1 MQTLNFQILNSKN
14 AKNIANNGN
23 LSSKNKNSLNKTF
36 DSSSNFKKLLLSKTK
51 NYSDEKKSNI
61 SNFSQKK
68 LNSNLQETKFE
79 SSSINQTENR
89 EVKNSKLKE
98 KNSQVEQ
105 ENSQNQQKSKKISEK
120 SSNNLEENQK
130 LNQKTEN
137 LQENFTLEEQSVF
150 NQNFQEE
157 FVYSDGF
164 SGVQINSLQN
174 QNQEVLEL
182 NSQQI
187 SYLMSKETSFQNDF
201 DALIENASE
210 YLPKT
215 NKEILET
222 AQNLSVEE
230 PEEFLKKAD
239 FALENSVENLN
250 SQSLA
255 SFESENNSQKDFSD
269 FQKSQSQENATFN
282 SLKSQN
288 SFSISFNDSFS
299 GTNQVLNVKDE
310 RSFEEKLKALEQ
322 NLESN
327 SELSKKN
334 SLSFTV
340 NFEQSVQNITSQN
353 AQNAAAQ
360 GSSFQ
365 EMFAQTLNNHVGD
378 FVKVGTIVLKNNNQG
393 EINMNLK
400 PESLG
405 NVKLFLQVS
414 DKVITGQITVHSKEA
429 MEAFKQNLE
438 GIKQAF
444 VANGFEEANINLVLA
459 DSGGFA
465 GNFNQQANQNQQ
477 QNQQFVGNKV
487 YGDYAYDNSSE
498 SLSKSKYYEQK
509 DSFKVNVV
517 A

>member
-14 AKNIANNGN
+14 VKNTINDGN
-23 LSSKNKNSLNKTF
+23 LISKNKNSFNKADT
-36 DSSSNFKKLLLSKTK
+36 SSKFNNLLLSKSK
-51 NYSDEKKSNI
+51 NYSDES
-61 SNFSQKK
+61 
-68 LNSNLQETKFE
+68 
-79 SSSINQTENR
+79 
-89 EVKNSKLKE
+89 NSKLSNLATKKLKTNDSE
-98 KNSQVEQ
+98 TKIEQRNFKNSQ
-105 ENSQNQQKSKKISEK
+105 KTKKISEK
-120 SSNNLEENQK
+120 KSNNLEQNQK

-137 LQENFTLEEQSVF
+137 LQENFTLEEQSF
-150 NQNFQEE
+150 LETE

-174 QNQEVLEL
+174 QNQNENQEILEL
-182 NSQQI
+182 NAQQL
-187 SYLMSKETSFQNDF
+187 SYLMSTESSNQNDF

-210 YLPKT
+210 YLPK
-215 NKEILET
+215 NKKEILESV
-222 AQNLSVEE
+222 QILSVEE
-230 PEEFLKKAD
+230 PEKFLKEVES
-239 FALENSVENLN
+239 ALENSSAQNFFPQILNSLENKGENQEVFFN
-250 SQSLA
+250 SQSQN
-255 SFESENNSQKDFSD
+255 SEN
-269 FQKSQSQENATFN
+269 QEN
-282 SLKSQN
+282 SLLKNQN
-288 SFSISFNDSFS
+288 FFSVSFNDPSS
-299 GTNQVLNVKDE
+299 NQNQIINVKDE

-353 AQNAAAQ
+353 AQNAASQ
-360 GSSFQ
+360 GSTFQ
-365 EMFAQTLNNHVGD
+365 EMFAQTLNNHVPE
-378 FVKVGTIVLKNNNQG
+378 FVKAGTLVLKNNNQG

-438 GIKQAF
+438 SIKQAF
-444 VANGFEEANINLVLA
+444 VANGFEEANINLVMA
-459 DSGGFA
+459 DSSAFS
-465 GNFNQQANQNQQ
+465 GNFNQQASQNQQ

-498 SLSKSKYYEQK
+498 NASKSKYYEQK

>member
-14 AKNIANNGN
+14 VKNTINDGN
-23 LSSKNKNSLNKTF
+23 LILKNKNSLNKA
-36 DSSSNFKKLLLSKTK
+36 DSSSKFNNLLLSKSK
-51 NYSDEKKSNI
+51 NYSDEIN
-61 SNFSQKK
+61 SNFTDVSEK
-68 LNSNLQETKFE
+68 NLKTNDSETKIERRNF
-79 SSSINQTENR
+79 
-89 EVKNSKLKE
+89 
-98 KNSQVEQ
+98 KNSQ
-105 ENSQNQQKSKKISEK
+105 KTKKISEK
-120 SSNNLEENQK
+120 NSNNLEENQK

-137 LQENFTLEEQSVF
+137 STENFTLEEQSSLEK
-150 NQNFQEE
+150 NAQAE

-174 QNQEVLEL
+174 QNENENQEILEL
-182 NSQQI
+182 NAQQL
-187 SYLMSKETSFQNDF
+187 SYLMSKENSSQNDF

-210 YLPKT
+210 YFPK
-215 NKEILET
+215 NKKEILESV
-222 AQNLSVEE
+222 QILSVEE
-230 PEEFLKKAD
+230 PGKFLKEAES
-239 FALENSVENLN
+239 ALENSSAQNFFPQILNSLENQGENQEIFFN
-250 SQSLA
+250 SQSQN
-255 SFESENNSQKDFSD
+255 SEN
-269 FQKSQSQENATFN
+269 QEN
-282 SLKSQN
+282 SLLKNQN
-288 SFSISFNDSFS
+288 FFSVSFNDPSS
-299 GTNQVLNVKDE
+299 NQNQIINVKDE
-310 RSFEEKLKALEQ
+310 RSFEEKLKTLEQ

-353 AQNAAAQ
+353 AQNAASQ
-360 GSSFQ
+360 GSTFQ
-365 EMFAQTLNNHVGD
+365 EMFAQTLNNHVPE
-378 FVKVGTIVLKNNNQG
+378 FVKAGTLVLKNNNQG

-444 VANGFEEANINLVLA
+444 VANGFEEANINLVMA
-459 DSGGFA
+459 DSSAFS
-465 GNFNQQANQNQQ
+465 GNFNQQASQNQQ

-498 SLSKSKYYEQK
+498 NASKSKYYEQK

>member
-14 AKNIANNGN
+14 VKNTINDGN
-23 LSSKNKNSLNKTF
+23 LISKNKNSLNKADT
-36 DSSSNFKKLLLSKTK
+36 SSKFNNLLLSKSK
-51 NYSDEKKSNI
+51 NYSDES
-61 SNFSQKK
+61 
-68 LNSNLQETKFE
+68 
-79 SSSINQTENR
+79 
-89 EVKNSKLKE
+89 NSKLSNLATKKLKTNDSE
-98 KNSQVEQ
+98 TKIEQRNFKNSQ
-105 ENSQNQQKSKKISEK
+105 KTKKISEK
-120 SSNNLEENQK
+120 KSNNLEQNQK

-137 LQENFTLEEQSVF
+137 LQENFTLEEQSF
-150 NQNFQEE
+150 LETE

-174 QNQEVLEL
+174 QNQNENQEILEL
-182 NSQQI
+182 NAQQL
-187 SYLMSKETSFQNDF
+187 SYLMSTESSNQNDF

-210 YLPKT
+210 YLPK
-215 NKEILET
+215 NKKEILESV
-222 AQNLSVEE
+222 QILSVEE
-230 PEEFLKKAD
+230 PEKFLKEVES
-239 FALENSVENLN
+239 ALENSSAQNFFPQILNSLENKGENQEVFFN
-250 SQSLA
+250 SQSQN
-255 SFESENNSQKDFSD
+255 SEN
-269 FQKSQSQENATFN
+269 QEN
-282 SLKSQN
+282 SLLKNQN
-288 SFSISFNDSFS
+288 FFSVSFNDPSS
-299 GTNQVLNVKDE
+299 NQNQIINVKDE

-353 AQNAAAQ
+353 AQNAASQ
-360 GSSFQ
+360 GSTFQ
-365 EMFAQTLNNHVGD
+365 EMFAQTLNNHVPE
-378 FVKVGTIVLKNNNQG
+378 FVKAGTLVLKNNNQG

-438 GIKQAF
+438 SIKQAF
-444 VANGFEEANINLVLA
+444 VANGFEEANINLVMA
-459 DSGGFA
+459 DSSAFS
-465 GNFNQQANQNQQ
+465 GNFNQQASQNQQ

-498 SLSKSKYYEQK
+498 NASKSKYYEQK

>member
-14 AKNIANNGN
+14 VKNTINDGN
-23 LSSKNKNSLNKTF
+23 LISKNKNSLNKA
-36 DSSSNFKKLLLSKTK
+36 DSSSKFNNLLLSKSK
-51 NYSDEKKSNI
+51 NYSDES
-61 SNFSQKK
+61 
-68 LNSNLQETKFE
+68 NSNLSNLVEKKLKTNDSETKIEQRNF
-79 SSSINQTENR
+79 
-89 EVKNSKLKE
+89 
-98 KNSQVEQ
+98 KNSQ
-105 ENSQNQQKSKKISEK
+105 KTKKISEK
-120 SSNNLEENQK
+120 NSSNLEQNQK

-137 LQENFTLEEQSVF
+137 SQENFTLEEQSF
-150 NQNFQEE
+150 LETE

-174 QNQEVLEL
+174 QNQNENPEILEL
-182 NSQQI
+182 NAQQL
-187 SYLMSKETSFQNDF
+187 SYLMSTESSNQNDL

-210 YLPKT
+210 YLPK
-215 NKEILET
+215 NKKEILESV
-222 AQNLSVEE
+222 QILSVEE
-230 PEEFLKKAD
+230 PEKFLKEAES
-239 FALENSVENLN
+239 ALENSSAQNFFPQILNSLENKGENQEVFFN
-250 SQSLA
+250 SQSQN
-255 SFESENNSQKDFSD
+255 SEN
-269 FQKSQSQENATFN
+269 QEN
-282 SLKSQN
+282 SLLKNQN
-288 SFSISFNDSFS
+288 FFSVSFNDPSS
-299 GTNQVLNVKDE
+299 NQNQIINVKDE

-353 AQNAAAQ
+353 AQNAASQ
-360 GSSFQ
+360 GSTFQ
-365 EMFAQTLNNHVGD
+365 EMFAQTLNNHVPE
-378 FVKVGTIVLKNNNQG
+378 FVKAGTLVLKNNNQG

-459 DSGGFA
+459 DSSAFS
-465 GNFNQQANQNQQ
+465 GNFNQQASQNQQ

-498 SLSKSKYYEQK
+498 NASKSKYYEQK